1 MLGAPAP
8 PPIYGAVRRGPPT
21 ILGLGAPDQGA
32 DPMAVGPIVGDQ
44 LTVRNLTLV
53 FLLFW
58 SVMFGWPDH

>member
-1 MLGAPAP
+1 MALCDG
-8 PPIYGAVRRGPPT
+8 GPPT